1 MYIVVLPPEATSAG
15 VQPMSARRPGGRNG
29 LSQLMLE
36 ESKKMP
42 PGAIWA
48 IER

>member
-15 VQPMSARRPGGRNG
+15 VQPMAAKRPAGRNG
-29 LSQLMLE
+29 LSQLIDE

-42 PGAIWA
+42 PGAICA

>member
-15 VQPMSARRPGGRNG
+15 VQPIAASRPAGRKG
-29 LSQLMLE
+29 LSQLMVD